1 MKQEYPTLDVST
13 VYRCM
18 LVGMDDATFS
28 ACRLSVSPLEAFRL
42 DTAREASA
50 KMSEILPLV
59 VVLTEDAPPSD
70 VAEVA
75 EVAKA
80 CGAEVIKVARP
91 VERSTF
97 GRQILDAL
105 QKGEARRV
113 PR

>member
-1 MKQEYPTLDVST
+1 
-13 VYRCM
+13 M

-42 DTAREASA
+42 DTPREACA

-59 VVLTEDAPPSD
+59 VVLTEDAVPSD
-70 VAEVA
+70 VAEVSELA
-75 EVAKA
+75 RA

-97 GRQILDAL
+97 GRQVLDAL